1 METNNDLNNRESWE
15 QYYDQH
21 DKSIS
26 VERIESVKQI
36 HRVFLDVLLQQGKS
50 IATEVGIGTGTMG
63 FTLSC
68 LAKEQAITL
77 NVYELDYS
85 IKFLKAAKDFN
96 GSSSINYVQA
106 DTFTLPFSAV
116 HRNNHMIFHQGL
128 LEHFS
133 NEEIQQMLI
142 EQLRVA
148 DTVIATVPS
157 YEYVFQAGLRGDERL
172 MSLEQWTDIIQPIA
186 QITGFYYGLNSDERF
201 HICLI
206 IRK

>member
-1 METNNDLNNRESWE
+1 MDNNNDLNNRESWE
-15 QYYDQH
+15 EYYDKEE
-21 DKSIS
+21 KSIS
-26 VERIESVKQI
+26 IDRIESVRQI
-36 HRVFLDVLLQQGKS
+36 HRIFLDVLLEQGKS
-50 IATEVGIGTGTMG
+50 MATEVGIGTGTMG

-68 LAKEQAITL
+68 LARERGINL

-85 IKFLKAAKDFN
+85 MRFLKAAKDFN
-96 GSSSINYVQA
+96 GSSGISYVQA
-106 DTFTLPFSAV
+106 DTFSLPFST
-116 HRNNHMIFHQGL
+116 NNRDKHMIFHQGL

-133 NEEIQQMLI
+133 DEEIRQMLT

-157 YEYVFQAGLRGDERL
+157 HEYIFKEGLRGDERL
-172 MSLEQWTDIIQPIA
+172 MNLEAWTDIIQPIA
-186 QITGFYYGLNSDERF
+186 QITGFYYGLNLDERF

>member
-1 METNNDLNNRESWE
+1 METNNKLNNRESWE
-15 QYYDQH
+15 QYYDQE

-26 VERIESVKQI
+26 VERIDSVKQI

-68 LAKEQAITL
+68 LAKERGISL

-85 IKFLKAAKDFN
+85 MRFLKAAKDFN
-96 GSSSINYVQA
+96 GSSGINYVQA
-106 DTFTLPFSAV
+106 DTFALPFSAV
-116 HRNNHMIFHQGL
+116 HRDNHMVFHQGL

-133 NEEIQQMLI
+133 DEEIQQMLI

-157 YEYVFQAGLRGDERL
+157 HEYIFQAGLRGDERL
-172 MSLEQWTDIIQPIA
+172 MSLEQWTDIIQPVG
-186 QITGFYYGLNSDERF
+186 QVRGFYYGLNPEERF

-206 IRK
+206 IKK